1 MHRGIT
7 TWFYMVQY
15 RHDVLVGRSWV
26 RNRFGVV
33 KKYQQK
39 FTVFKNLPKMSHNTT
54 FNFGGNWPINIIEN
68 TFLPLFFG
76 TLKLKWDIFRVF
88 NHSEKREMS
97 EQFFFRHHFFN
108 WDTST
113 LWWFEIEN
121 QKISTFLWSKMQH
134 HMVHTNLCYLHFL
147 AHCGGYF
154 EETFNK
160 QRLTSVGL
168 R

>member
-39 FTVFKNLPKMSHNTT
+39 FTVFKNPPKCLIIQHSI
-54 FNFGGNWPINIIEN
+54 FGVIDPITLVKTQIHP
-68 TFLPLFFG
+68 FLLGHETLFG
-76 TLKLKWDIFRVF
+76 IF

-97 EQFFFRHHFFN
+97 EQFFFRHHFLN
-108 WDTST
+108 
-113 LWWFEIEN
+113 
-121 QKISTFLWSKMQH
+121 
-134 HMVHTNLCYLHFL
+134 
-147 AHCGGYF
+147 
-154 EETFNK
+154 
-160 QRLTSVGL
+160 
-168 R
+168 